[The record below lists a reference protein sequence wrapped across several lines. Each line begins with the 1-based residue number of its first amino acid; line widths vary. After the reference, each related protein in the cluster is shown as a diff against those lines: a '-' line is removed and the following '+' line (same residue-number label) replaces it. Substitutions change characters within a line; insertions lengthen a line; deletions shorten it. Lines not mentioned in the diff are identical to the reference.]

1 MRNPAAQCCL
11 VEQDEQPNFLVRRV
25 QHCQRREQFVM
36 ISRKNAAEHSIR
48 EGDPVLVYND
58 RGDLEGLA
66 RVTDTCGMA

>member
-1 MRNPAAQCCL
+1 
-11 VEQDEQPNFLVRRV
+11 
-25 QHCQRREQFVM
+25 M